1 MLTTVAAGSVFF
13 PGLFMLSK
21 KLSTGLVSSVQA
33 IMASSTGYITASSC
47 EDIIKDQYWLTSTDI
62 LFAMPY
68 FVYEIYAMVMCY
80 WYKLR
85 VKDHKAEWCQIPGRG
100 PDLRRKFLIVLQHV
114 VMVTVC
120 FPISVFW
127 RQDLVLS

>member
-1 MLTTVAAGSVFF
+1 
-13 PGLFMLSK
+13 
-21 KLSTGLVSSVQA
+21 
-33 IMASSTGYITASSC
+33 MASSTGYITASSC
-47 EDIIKDQYWLTSTDI
+47 EDIIKDQYWLTSTYI

-68 FVYEIYAMVMCY
+68 FVYEIYAMVIFY

-85 VKDHKAEWCQIPGRG
+85 VIDHQ
-100 PDLRRKFLIVLQHV
+100 FLIVLQHV

-127 RQDLVLS
+127 RQGKGDYFQGVMLRAELSTPSLCLGKILNHYKQQHTPLDKVNGVGGGGGGAFD